1 MKEYRE
7 NLATEILGQL
17 KKQVMRLKVV
27 LSISLIVNIVLAA
40 VIILRKRG
48 G

>member
-1 MKEYRE
+1 MKANRE

-17 KKQVMRLKVV
+17 KKQVMGVKVV
-27 LSISLIVNIVLAA
+27 LSISLIVNIILAA

-48 G
+48 S